1 MQVFVSLMLS
11 LSLLG
16 SPTQGQTTPQEPIR
30 FEQEIKKK
38 VSGHFLL
45 YLPKEY
51 TKKRE
56 KYPLI
61 LFLHGAGERGSNLEM
76 VKTHGPPRLV
86 AEGKEFPFIIASPQC
101 PEGQGWSI
109 DTLNGML
116 DYLIK
121 KYRIDVDRV
130 YLTGLSMGGF
140 GSWAW
145 AASNPER
152 FAAIAP
158 ICGGGDPKTVE
169 KFKHIPVW
177 VFHGDKDTTVP
188 PIRSQ
193 QMVDALKAAGAEP
206 KYTLYP
212 EAGHDSW
219 TETYNNAELYAWFLQ
234 FTRKKPTSE

>member
-1 MQVFVSLMLS
+1 MQVFVGLMLS
-11 LSLLG
+11 LSLMG
-16 SPTQGQTTPQEPIR
+16 SPVQGQATPQEPVR

-38 VSGHFLL
+38 VNGNFLL

-51 TKKRE
+51 AKKRE

-61 LFLHGAGERGSNLEM
+61 IFLHGSGERGDNLEM
-76 VKTHGPPRLV
+76 VKKHGPPRLV
-86 AEGKEFPFIIASPQC
+86 SEGKEFPFIIASPQC
-101 PEGQGWSI
+101 PDGQGWSL

-121 KYRIDVDRV
+121 KYRVDVDRV

-169 KFKHIPVW
+169 KFKHIPIW
-177 VFHGDKDTTVP
+177 VFHGGKDTAVP
-188 PIRSQ
+188 VQRSQ
-193 QMVDALKAAGAEP
+193 QMVDALKAAGTEP
-206 KYTLYP
+206 KFTLYP

-219 TETYNNAELYAWFLQ
+219 TETYNNAELYKWFLQ
-234 FTRKKPTSE
+234 FTRKKTASE